1 MVLSFREAPSLREA
15 PELLGGSAWEDSYSS
30 SSNPIWQMVYAEM
43 VSARGWGVWRPLLS
57 SVCISA
63 GVDRAASDRAT
74 VFQTGMFT
82 PF

>member
-1 MVLSFREAPSLREA
+1 
-15 PELLGGSAWEDSYSS
+15 
-30 SSNPIWQMVYAEM
+30 MVYAEM
-43 VSARGWGVWRPLLS
+43 VSARGWGVWRPLLC